1 MRMRRTLPEYD
12 SIIGPVAAS
21 KLKQVA
27 GELKG
32 ARVVHVNSTREGG
45 GVAEILFWMIPLMNE
60 LGLETSW
67 EVMEGNPE
75 YFNTTKSFH
84 NGLQGNKVPLTEAMI
99 RAYEDTVASNADRL
113 RPILE
118 EADFVIIHDPQP
130 AMLYELCP
138 ERKGKWIW
146 RCHIDVSKPNRRV
159 WNYISS
165 KVDDYDS
172 SIFSM
177 PDFARKLN
185 HPQFI
190 IAPSIDPL
198 SDKNIKLSDDEV
210 IRTLTDFN
218 IDYHRPI
225 LSQISRFDR
234 FKDPIGVIE
243 AFKLLNGAFNAQLVL
258 AGGGAT
264 DDPEGAAV
272 LEEVMRAADG
282 QEAIHVLMLPP
293 DSHRIIN
300 ALQRASTIIIQKSLQ
315 EGFGLTVTEA
325 MWKRKPVIGGNTG
338 GIRLQVHNYHTGFL
352 VNTPDGAALRI
363 RKLLSRPDLIDL
375 MGTTA
380 EEFVKEN
387 YLFNRQ
393 LRENLTLMLGLR
405 RGLAN
410 HLITN

>member
-138 ERKGKWIW
+138 KRKGKWIW

-225 LSQISRFDR
+225 LSQIS
-234 FKDPIGVIE
+234 V
-243 AFKLLNGAFNAQLVL
+243 Q
-258 AGGGAT
+258 
-264 DDPEGAAV
+264 AA
-272 LEEVMRAADG
+272 
-282 QEAIHVLMLPP
+282 
-293 DSHRIIN
+293 
-300 ALQRASTIIIQKSLQ
+300 
-315 EGFGLTVTEA
+315 
-325 MWKRKPVIGGNTG
+325 
-338 GIRLQVHNYHTGFL
+338 
-352 VNTPDGAALRI
+352 
-363 RKLLSRPDLIDL
+363 
-375 MGTTA
+375 
-380 EEFVKEN
+380 
-387 YLFNRQ
+387 
-393 LRENLTLMLGLR
+393 
-405 RGLAN
+405 
-410 HLITN
+410 